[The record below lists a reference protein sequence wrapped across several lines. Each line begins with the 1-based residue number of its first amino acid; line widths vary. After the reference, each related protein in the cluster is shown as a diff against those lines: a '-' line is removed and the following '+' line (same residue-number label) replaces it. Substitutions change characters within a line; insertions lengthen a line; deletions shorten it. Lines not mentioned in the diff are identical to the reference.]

1 MTSLVCRQLCTTFP
15 FLSPR
20 FRSVS
25 KLMQLIDEGVLP
37 QNAKPP
43 KDILLLPTLDYIKWI
58 NSLPGHLRQQVIH
71 LSPSCSIK
79 VQKEMVRVW
88 EQEGSWSP

>member
-1 MTSLVCRQLCTTFP
+1 
-15 FLSPR
+15 
-20 FRSVS
+20 
-25 KLMQLIDEGVLP
+25 MQLIDEGVLP

-58 NSLPGHLRQQVIH
+58 NSLPGHLRQKVIH
-71 LSPSCSIK
+71 LSPSCSIM